1 MGVMFCLSCAL
12 CVRCLHCSDWFKKK
26 FAGLCVL
33 YTVIMCTFTA
43 VFFWAYMH
51 PNAISQ
57 AHTDIGL
64 MGGAGDGAGL
74 LLGIIL
80 GVVCRNRV
88 VDRWAQRRAD
98 RRRER
103 RPPPRPA
110 PPMLEVAPPPP
121 LVEPHAEALPVA
133 IGTVVGAAGIELQTD
148 APAMPPLVEMAKVL
162 RRELGLA
169 SDMPIPGVVDAACR
183 DLGVSAEGNLV
194 ERAARCWRAV
204 RGTQTV

>member
-1 MGVMFCLSCAL
+1 MARASCSASSSASCAGTA
-12 CVRCLHCSDWFKKK
+12 SSI
-26 FAGLCVL
+26 AGLRDGQ
-33 YTVIMCTFTA
+33 TA
-43 VFFWAYMH
+43 A
-51 PNAISQ
+51 AK
-57 AHTDIGL
+57 
-64 MGGAGDGAGL
+64 GGRL
-74 LLGIIL
+74 
-80 GVVCRNRV
+80 
-88 VDRWAQRRAD
+88 
-98 RRRER
+98 
-103 RPPPRPA
+103 PRPA